1 MPLNN
6 LIGSRSPH
14 PVNIQWECVVIS
26 FIITTIITL
35 IIITIIMIFGIINI
49 IIIVSI
55 PSAPQITRSSKDECS
70 TGSNNHYRSIDFLDH
85 IFKSSR
91 GHCNW
96 RSLGH
101 LWPVEVIGG
110 HWRSL
115 EIIALWNK
123 SNGSYDIKDFG
134 TLPLIFSTSKYFRRK
149 FQPCPSFFSHPNI
162 PDK

>member
-26 FIITTIITL
+26 FIITL
-35 IIITIIMIFGIINI
+35 IIITIIMILGIININI

-91 GHCNW
+91 GHCSW
-96 RSLGH
+96 RSLGR
-101 LWPVEVIGG
+101 LRPVEVIGG

-115 EIIALWNK
+115 EVI
-123 SNGSYDIKDFG
+123 GSRWRSLEVIGD
-134 TLPLIFSTSKYFRRK
+134 
-149 FQPCPSFFSHPNI
+149 H
-162 PDK
+162 